1 MGFTELMSSGRGP
14 GVIGTLIALVVL
26 GGFGLLSMFVF
37 DEGLQGGGKKIEA
50 VIRDQALLIES
61 NKSAVEDYRERI
73 AKLDNLKSVGKQ
85 ADEMKL
91 KVASLTAKIAELAA
105 AKDEATAAVAA
116 ATADWEKYKDEYR
129 ASEWAAAVGED
140 LGDLTSLTGRVYS
153 QVKIRKVDHTG
164 MQITDATGPKT
175 ISSEDLPLEL
185 QDRFQFDDEKT
196 AAALI
201 ARGQG
206 ENIHS
211 SNVEIAALA
220 TNIDAKERRIGELQK
235 QVVALTNEI
244 STAQSNISGHSVE
257 ISNMQSRI
265 AAERSKKISN
275 APQLE
280 AQLAQ
285 MRKAAEKSRASIPTN
300 QAKLREMNAEIETL
314 TREVA
319 GLNADIEKI
328 KKELKAK
335 VPTEPKP

>member
-26 GGFGLLSMFVF
+26 GGFGVLSIFVF
-37 DEGLQGGGKKIEA
+37 DEGLQGGEKKIEA

-61 NKSAVEDYRERI
+61 NKSAAEDYRKRI
-73 AKLDNLKSVGKQ
+73 AKLDDLKSVGKQ
-85 ADEMKL
+85 ADEMKS
-91 KVASLTAKIAELAA
+91 KVENLAAKIAGLTA
-105 AKDEATAAVAA
+105 AKEEAAAAVAA

-140 LGDLTSLTGRVYS
+140 LGELKSLSGRVYS

-164 MQITDATGPKT
+164 MQITDATGPKA
-175 ISSEDLPLEL
+175 ISSDELPLEL
-185 QDRFQFDDEKT
+185 QDRFQFDVEKT
-196 AAALI
+196 AAALTVI
-201 ARGQG
+201 QQG
-206 ENIHS
+206 EGIHS
-211 SNVEIAALA
+211 DNVEIATRA
-220 TNIDAKERRIGELQK
+220 TKIDAKKLRIGELQK
-235 QVVALTNEI
+235 QATVLTTDI
-244 STAQSNISGHSVE
+244 STAQGNISAHSME
-257 ISNMQSRI
+257 MSNMQSRI
-265 AAERSKKISN
+265 AAEKNKKISN

-300 QAKLREMNAEIETL
+300 QAKLREVNAEIDTL

-319 GLNADIEKI
+319 GLNAEIEKI

-335 VPTEPKP
+335 IPTEPKP